1 MCRYRVNQHLIFL
14 NLDKVS
20 VNKTLIIEFITAKVS
35 QKGSFKKY
43 VRRAGRV
50 LKKFVSC

>member
-14 NLDKVS
+14 NLDKIS

-43 VRRAGRV
+43 VCRAGGV